1 VGPVTPPPVLLV
13 HGFASSFERN
23 WRETGWA
30 DLLGEGGRQ
39 VIQLDLPGHG
49 GAEKSHDP
57 MADAGL
63 EDAVLDA
70 LPAEGQV
77 DAVGFSLGAGL
88 LLAAAVQQPGR
99 FAHLVVAGVGA
110 GLFRDGDVEPLA
122 RAVETGAAGDGDP
135 VAAQAFARF
144 STAPGND
151 PAALAACLRRPTSRL
166 TPGMLS
172 TLTMPVLVV
181 LGERDFAGP
190 AAPLVEA
197 LPDGRLVTLAGAD
210 HFGTPKDVR
219 FLDAGLDFLGVSF

>member
-1 VGPVTPPPVLLV
+1 MTPPPVLLV

-30 DLLGEGGRQ
+30 DLLTEGGRE
-39 VIQLDLPGHG
+39 VIELDLPGHG
-49 GAEKSHDP
+49 GAEKPHDP
-57 MADAGL
+57 AAYADL
-63 EDAVLDA
+63 EHAVLDA
-70 LPAEGQV
+70 LPDSGQV
-77 DAVGFSLGAGL
+77 DAVGFSLGAAL
-88 LLAAAVQQPGR
+88 LLAAAVRRPER

-122 RAVETGAAGDGDP
+122 RAVETGVAGDGDS

-144 STAPGND
+144 SSAPGND
-151 PAALAACLRRPTSRL
+151 AAALAACLRRPIGAL
-166 TPGMLS
+166 TAAMLGA
-172 TLTMPVLVV
+172 LTMPVLVV

-190 AAPLVEA
+190 AEPLVDA

-219 FLDAGLDFLGVSF
+219 FLGAGLDFLGVAL

>member
-57 MADAGL
+57 MAYAGL

-122 RAVETGAAGDGDP
+122 RAVETGAAGDGDS

-151 PAALAACLRRPTSRL
+151 PAALAACLRRPTNRL
-166 TPGMLS
+166 TPGMLHA
-172 TLTMPVLVV
+172 LTMPVLVV
-181 LGERDFAGP
+181 LGERDFGGP
-190 AAPLVEA
+190 AGPLVEA

-210 HFGTPKDVR
+210 HFATPKDVR
-219 FLDAGLDFLGVSF
+219 FLDAGLDFLGISF